1 MPDVLFLDSQG
12 LSMLYRKDRRMLA
25 WVQAAK
31 EDGVRVATTAMTT
44 VEADYSKVHPAR
56 IAWTLS
62 QIDVHAVT
70 RELAARAAALLRE
83 HGLAGHKY
91 AIDAVLAA
99 SAGSVRGLVTVVT
112 SDPEDMALLCGP
124 EIEIV
129 KV

>member
-1 MPDVLFLDSQG
+1 MAGVLFLDSEG
-12 LSMLYRKDRRMLA
+12 LSMLYRRNRRMLA

-56 IAWTLS
+56 ISWTLS

-70 RELAARAAALLRE
+70 REVAAQAAALLRE
-83 HGLAGHKY
+83 HGLSGHKY

-99 SAGSVRGLVTVVT
+99 SARSVRGLATVVT

>member
-1 MPDVLFLDSQG
+1 
-12 LSMLYRKDRRMLA
+12 MLA

-44 VEADYSKVHPAR
+44 VEADYSTVHPAR

-62 QIDVHAVT
+62 QVDVHAVT
-70 RELAARAAALLRE
+70 RELAAQAAALLRE
-83 HGLAGHKY
+83 HGLSGHKY

-99 SAGSVRGLVTVVT
+99 FARSVQGLVTVVT
-112 SDPEDMALLCGP
+112 SDPEDMALLCGT

>member
-1 MPDVLFLDSQG
+1 
-12 LSMLYRKDRRMLA
+12 MLA

-31 EDGVRVATTAMTT
+31 EDGVRVAATAMTT

-62 QIDVHAVT
+62 QIDIHSVT
-70 RELAARAAALLRE
+70 QELAAQAAALLRE
-83 HGLAGHKY
+83 HGLSGHKY

-99 SAGSVRGLVTVVT
+99 SARSVRGLVTVVT

-124 EIEIV
+124 EVEIV

>member
-1 MPDVLFLDSQG
+1 MPDVLFLDCEG

-25 WVQAAK
+25 WIQAAK

-44 VEADYSKVHPAR
+44 VEADYSKVRAAR

-62 QIDVHAVT
+62 QIDVHTVT
-70 RELAARAAALLRE
+70 GELAAQAAALLRE
-83 HGLAGHKY
+83 HGLGGHKY

-99 SAGSVRGLVTVVT
+99 SARSVRGLATVVT

>member
-1 MPDVLFLDSQG
+1 MPDVLFLDSEG
-12 LSMLYRKDRRMLA
+12 LSMLYRKNRRMLA

-70 RELAARAAALLRE
+70 HELASQAAALLRAQ
-83 HGLAGHKY
+83 GLSGHKY

-99 SAGSVRGLVTVVT
+99 SARSVQGLVTVVT
-112 SDPEDMALLCGP
+112 SDPEDMALLCGT

>member
-1 MPDVLFLDSQG
+1 MPDVLFLDSEG
-12 LSMLYRKDRRMLA
+12 LSMLYRRNRRMLA

-70 RELAARAAALLRE
+70 RELAAQAAALLRE
-83 HGLAGHKY
+83 HGLSGHKY

-99 SAGSVRGLVTVVT
+99 SARSVQGLVTVVT
-112 SDPEDMALLCGP
+112 SDPEDMALLCGT

>member
-1 MPDVLFLDSQG
+1 MPDVLFLDSEG
-12 LSMLYRKDRRMLA
+12 LSMLYRKNRRMLA

-62 QIDVHAVT
+62 QIDVHVVT
-70 RELAARAAALLRE
+70 RELAAQAAALLRE
-83 HGLAGHKY
+83 HGLSGHKY

-99 SAGSVRGLVTVVT
+99 SARSVQGLVTVVT
-112 SDPEDMALLCGP
+112 SDPEDMALLCGT

>member
-1 MPDVLFLDSQG
+1 MPDVLFLDSEG
-12 LSMLYRKDRRMLA
+12 LSMLYRKNRRMLA

-44 VEADYSKVHPAR
+44 VEADYNKVHPAR

-70 RELAARAAALLRE
+70 RELAAQGAALLRE
-83 HGLAGHKY
+83 HGLSGHKY

-99 SAGSVRGLVTVVT
+99 TARSVRGLVTVVT
-112 SDPEDMALLCGP
+112 SDPEDMALLCGT

>member
-1 MPDVLFLDSQG
+1 MPDVLFLDSEG
-12 LSMLYRKDRRMLA
+12 LSMLYRKNRRMLA

-56 IAWTLS
+56 VGWTLS

-70 RELAARAAALLRE
+70 RELAAQAAALLRA
-83 HGLAGHKY
+83 HGLSGHKY

-99 SAGSVRGLVTVVT
+99 SARSVQGLVTVVT
-112 SDPEDMALLCGP
+112 SDPDDMALLCGT

>member
-1 MPDVLFLDSQG
+1 MPDTLFLDSEG
-12 LSMLYRKDRRMLA
+12 LLMLYRKNRRMLA

-62 QIDVHAVT
+62 QVDVHGVT
-70 RELAARAAALLRE
+70 RELAAQAAALLRE
-83 HGLAGHKY
+83 HGLSGHKY

-99 SAGSVRGLVTVVT
+99 SARSLRGLVTVVT
-112 SDPEDMALLCGP
+112 SDPQDLALLCGP

-129 KV
+129 KL

>member
-1 MPDVLFLDSQG
+1 MPDVLFLDSEG
-12 LSMLYRKDRRMLA
+12 LSMLYRKNRRMLA

-56 IAWTLS
+56 ISWALS

-70 RELAARAAALLRE
+70 REVAAQAAALLRE
-83 HGLAGHKY
+83 HGLSGHKY

-99 SAGSVRGLVTVVT
+99 SARSVRGLVTVVT

>member
-1 MPDVLFLDSQG
+1 MPDVLFLDSEG
-12 LSMLYRKDRRMLA
+12 LSMLYRKNRRMLA

-31 EDGVRVATTAMTT
+31 EDGARVATTAMTT
-44 VEADYSKVHPAR
+44 VEADYNKVHPAR

-70 RELAARAAALLRE
+70 RELAAQGAALLRE
-83 HGLAGHKY
+83 HGLSGHKY
-91 AIDAVLAA
+91 AIDAVLASTA
-99 SAGSVRGLVTVVT
+99 RSVRGLVTVVT
-112 SDPEDMALLCGP
+112 SDPEDMALLCGT

>member
-1 MPDVLFLDSQG
+1 MPDVLFLDSEG
-12 LSMLYRKDRRMLA
+12 LSMLYRKNRRMLA

-31 EDGVRVATTAMTT
+31 EDGVRVATTTMTT
-44 VEADYSKVHPAR
+44 VEADYNKVHPAR

-62 QIDVHAVT
+62 QINVHAVT
-70 RELAARAAALLRE
+70 RELAAQGAALLRE
-83 HGLAGHKY
+83 HGLSGHKY

-99 SAGSVRGLVTVVT
+99 TARSVRGLVTVVT
-112 SDPEDMALLCGP
+112 SDPEDMALLCGT